1 MPGRGGVNRGRGD
14 APLTWGDESDETN
27 TKFKE
32 VVLPPGFLEDP
43 KGEILGVTKTAPNE
57 EPAESAP
64 RSARRQ
70 VNPASGQETWKRKL
84 RPRHRNVVRKY
95 FHSKRE

>member
-1 MPGRGGVNRGRGD
+1 MIY
-14 APLTWGDESDETN
+14 GDESDPKN

-32 VVLPPGFLEDP
+32 VVLPPGFVDDP
-43 KGEILGVTKTAPNE
+43 KNEIMGIRKTAPDEN
-57 EPAESAP
+57 PAESAP

-70 VNPASGQETWKRKL
+70 ADPASGRETWKRTL

-95 FHSKRE
+95 FDSRKK